1 MRVTSFLKVQ
11 LEDYEPVVL
20 SLYEEDFS
28 LALRQYPELG
38 LDDFI
43 LMSHLGFI
51 FPVIGS
57 IGSLL
62 PQPVTSRMNLKTVAL
77 VGTLFD
83 KYSVPELKSDTATLG
98 CFTDYFLRY
107 FIAHSLAMDYPHLEN
122 AIMNSSKEEL
132 EVIINDVTDERF
144 YVIDKPVSIKILR
157 CDPEDMDIISNV
169 PVLARSVPIELQN
182 PDAFDIA
189 RARLVNENEVLNGKG
204 YSPAEYIAQGDY
216 IQMWSDTA
224 LSPNPDFGD
233 PDVSVSC
240 TPTSIEFLPRVVATP
255 EKPKVTLRVSI
266 TVDGRNIFFNPDT
279 RGEYTDLSFNLTD
292 WNSEDNTPQGIVDE
306 IFLYSGIDLMRQ
318 RNADSW
324 FTYSPYS
331 TDSPNNVPVTI
342 HGRESGMPSSQWEIY
357 RDVDCVMTFML
368 IDNLQPNQI
377 DFTKEQWGEEVNIYS
392 CSEYISMA
400 T

>member
-1 MRVTSFLKVQ
+1 MIVTSFLKVQ
-11 LEDYEPVVL
+11 LEDYEPVVY
-20 SLYEEDFS
+20 SIYNEDFS
-28 LALRQYPELG
+28 SLLRNYPELG

-43 LMSHLGFI
+43 LMSHLRVL
-51 FPVIGS
+51 FPPVTDMGA
-57 IGSLL
+57 LL
-62 PQPVTSRMNLKTVAL
+62 PFPAMSRMNLKTMAL

-83 KYSVPELKSDTATLG
+83 KSGVPELKSDTATLG
-98 CFTDYFLRY
+98 CFTDYFLRR
-107 FIAHSLAMDYPHLEN
+107 FVVNSVAMEHPHLES

-132 EVIINDVTDERF
+132 DTIIYDITRESL
-144 YVIDKPVSIKILR
+144 YVIDKPVSIRILR
-157 CDPEDMDIISNV
+157 CDLEDMNIMPDI
-169 PVLARSVPIELQN
+169 PVLAMSSPIEIPNL
-182 PDAFDIA
+182 DAFDIA

-204 YSPAEYIAQGDY
+204 YSPAEYIAEGDY

-233 PDVSVSC
+233 PYVPVYC
-240 TPTSIEFLPRVVATP
+240 IPTSIEFLPRVVATP
-255 EKPKVTLRVSI
+255 EKPVVTLRVSI
-266 TVDGRNIFFNPDT
+266 TVDGRPVFNNYENGG
-279 RGEYTDLSFNLTD
+279 RYTDISFELND

-331 TDSPNNVPVTI
+331 TDSPDNVPVTI
-342 HGRESGMPSSQWEIY
+342 TGRESGRESSMWEEY
-357 RDVDCVMTFML
+357 RDVDCVMTFMI
-368 IDNLQPNQI
+368 IDDLQPNQI

-392 CSEYISMA
+392 CSEYRSMA

>member
-11 LEDYEPVVL
+11 LEDYEPVV
-20 SLYEEDFS
+20 YPIRDEDFS
-28 LALRQYPELG
+28 NLLGQYPELG

-43 LMSHLGFI
+43 LMTHLRVL
-51 FPVIGS
+51 FPPVTDMGA
-57 IGSLL
+57 LL
-62 PQPVTSRMNLKTVAL
+62 PFPAMSRMNLKTMAL

-83 KYSVPELKSDTATLG
+83 KSGLPELKSDTATLG

-107 FIAHSLAMDYPHLEN
+107 FVANSIAMEYPHLES

-132 EVIINDVTDERF
+132 EVIIDDVSGEGL

-157 CDPEDMDIISNV
+157 CDLEDMNILPNM
-169 PVLARSVPIELQN
+169 PVLAMSSPIEIPN

-204 YSPAEYIAQGDY
+204 YSPAEYIAEGDY
-216 IQMWSDTA
+216 IQMWTDTV

-233 PDVSVSC
+233 PIVAC

-255 EKPKVTLRVSI
+255 EKPQVTLRVSI
-266 TVDGRNIFFNPDT
+266 TVDGRPVFINFEDGN
-279 RGEYTDLSFNLTD
+279 RYTDISFNLFEF
-292 WNSEDNTPQGIVDE
+292 NSEDNTPQGVVDE

-318 RNADSW
+318 RGAESW
-324 FTYSPYS
+324 FLHSPYS
-331 TDSPNNVPVTI
+331 TDSPDNVPVTI
-342 HGRESGMPSSQWEIY
+342 RGRESGRASTTWEEY
-357 RDVDCVMTFML
+357 RDVECVMTFML

-377 DFTKEQWGEEVNIYS
+377 DFTKEQWGEEVSIYS
-392 CSEYISMA
+392 CSEFRNMA

>member
-20 SLYEEDFS
+20 SLYNEDFS
-28 LALRQYPELG
+28 NLLREYPELG
-38 LDDFI
+38 LDDFV
-43 LMSHLGFI
+43 LMSHLRFL
-51 FPVIGS
+51 FPAVSDMGA
-57 IGSLL
+57 LL
-62 PQPVTSRMNLKTVAL
+62 PYPVMSRMNLKTMAL

-83 KYSVPELKSDTATLG
+83 KSGVPELKSDTATLG

-107 FIAHSLAMDYPHLEN
+107 FIVNSIAMEHPHLES

-132 EVIINDVTDERF
+132 EVIISDVTDEMM
-144 YVIDKPVSIKILR
+144 YVIDKPVSIRILR
-157 CDPEDMDIISNV
+157 CDLEDMDIM
-169 PVLARSVPIELQN
+169 PDMPRLAMSSPIEIPNL
-182 PDAFDIA
+182 DAFDIA

-204 YSPAEYIAQGDY
+204 YSPAEYIAEGDY
-216 IQMWSDTA
+216 IQMWTDTA

-233 PDVSVSC
+233 PIVAC

-255 EKPKVTLRVSI
+255 EKPLVTLRVSI
-266 TVDGRNIFFNPDT
+266 TVDGRPIFINFENGG
-279 RGEYTDLSFNLTD
+279 RYTDISFELND
-292 WNSEDNTPQGIVDE
+292 WNSEDNTPQGVVDE

-318 RNADSW
+318 RDADSW

-331 TDSPNNVPVTI
+331 TDSPDNVPVTI
-342 HGRESGMPSSQWEIY
+342 RGRESGRASTMWEQY
-357 RDVDCVMTFML
+357 TDVDCVMTFML

-377 DFTKEQWGEEVNIYS
+377 DFTKEQWGEEVSIYS
-392 CSEYISMA
+392 CSEYRNMA

>member
-20 SLYEEDFS
+20 SLYEDDFS
-28 LALRQYPELG
+28 LALEEYPELG
-38 LDDFI
+38 LDDLI

-51 FPVIGS
+51 FPIIGYL
-57 IGSLL
+57 GALL
-62 PQPVTSRMNLKTVAL
+62 PRPETSRMNLKTMAL

-83 KYSVPELKSDTATLG
+83 RYSVPELKSDTATLG

-107 FIAHSLAMDYPHLEN
+107 FIAHSIAMEHPHLES
-122 AIMNSSKEEL
+122 AILNSSKEEL
-132 EVIINDVTDERF
+132 ETIMYDITYERL

-157 CDPEDMDIISNV
+157 CDPEDINILPDI
-169 PVLARSVPIELQN
+169 PVLAMSSPIEIPNL
-182 PDAFDIA
+182 DAFDIA

-204 YSPAEYIAQGDY
+204 YSPAEYIAEGDY

-233 PDVSVSC
+233 PYVPVYC
-240 TPTSIEFLPRVVATP
+240 IPTSIEFLPRVVATP
-255 EKPKVTLRVSI
+255 EKPVVTLRVSI
-266 TVDGRNIFFNPDT
+266 TVDGRPVFNNYENGG
-279 RGEYTDLSFNLTD
+279 RYTDISFELND
-292 WNSEDNTPQGIVDE
+292 WNSEDNTPQGVVDE

-331 TDSPNNVPVTI
+331 TDSPDNVPVTI
-342 HGRESGMPSSQWEIY
+342 TGRESGRESSMWEEY
-357 RDVDCVMTFML
+357 RDVDCVMTFMI
-368 IDNLQPNQI
+368 IDDLQPNQI

-392 CSEYISMA
+392 CSEYRSMA